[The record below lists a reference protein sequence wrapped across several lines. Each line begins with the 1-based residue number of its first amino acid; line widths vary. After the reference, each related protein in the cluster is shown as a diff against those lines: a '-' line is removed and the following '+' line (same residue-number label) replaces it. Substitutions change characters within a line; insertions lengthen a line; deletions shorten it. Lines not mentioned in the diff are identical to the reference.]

1 VGKIAKKN
9 SLKECSFVNSAL
21 KIQCHIVKSTILQT
35 AFWEILPTGIA
46 KYNCYCTR
54 HKIISML
61 SRDGY
66 STFYSVIT
74 IFF

>member
-1 VGKIAKKN
+1 LTDYPSGQNRQKKQPEGVLF
-9 SLKECSFVNSAL
+9 S
-21 KIQCHIVKSTILQT
+21 
-35 AFWEILPTGIA
+35 TGIA